1 MLPSMPRH
9 RAIAFCCLLDG
20 TRSAGRGSTD
30 DKAKAIRALYLI
42 FISLF
47 RPFSCASSRMRD
59 FIHRG
64 NENFVNAIR
73 KVAEIE
79 GEISRQ
85 WNIGFFG
92 ILVCTVFYLYERK
105 AKYAENTMHLR
116 RRRNVCDV
124 ANRGNLCDVHLY
136 SKVLMN
142 TCRYRVNKC
151 QT

>member
-30 DKAKAIRALYLI
+30 DKAKAILPYIHL
-42 FISLF
+42 SL
-47 RPFSCASSRMRD
+47 SS
-59 FIHRG
+59 FQLC
-64 NENFVNAIR
+64 EFTNAR
-73 KVAEIE
+73 LHS
-79 GEISRQ
+79 SRQ
-85 WNIGFFG
+85 WKFRQCDSQSGRNRRGDISTVEYRFFG

-124 ANRGNLCDVHLY
+124 ANRGNPCDVHPY

>member
-64 NENFVNAIR
+64 NENFVNVNAIR
-73 KVAEIE
+73 KVTEIE

-85 WNIGFFG
+85 WNIGFLEFLCVPCFICTKEKLNTRK
-92 ILVCTVFYLYERK
+92 ILCICEDEEMC
-105 AKYAENTMHLR
+105 AM
-116 RRRNVCDV
+116 
-124 ANRGNLCDVHLY
+124 
-136 SKVLMN
+136 
-142 TCRYRVNKC
+142 
-151 QT
+151 